1 MSLASKIAPGHAAPQ
16 QGPDAVDPGDY
27 YRSICHVP
35 EPPQLTKK
43 PKFYGYAEPRVC
55 TPPLRPLTPETTL
68 GFDVIE
74 FAENV
79 LHINL
84 YPWQKVLLCRMLEL
98 LEDGTLRFRTVVVL
112 IARQNGKSTLSQ
124 VLALWFMIV
133 WGWPLVMGTAQDLE
147 TAEEVWQ
154 GAVDLVEEDEELV
167 KLLKRVVKVNG
178 KKALELKPADKP
190 APGELKKKTGPR
202 YKVKAANRRA
212 GRGFTGN
219 LIMLDELR
227 EHQNW
232 EAWGAI
238 TKTTMAQAEALILA
252 LSNAGDLASVVLR
265 YLRKMAHEAIGD
277 PDGICE
283 EIGASGPTLL
293 DVADLQEDD
302 EDELDEDDLEDFEQE
317 PDTLGLFEWS
327 APPGCDRKDRNGWAQ
342 ANPSLNWNVG
352 FTERTIAAAC
362 KTDPEWVFRTEVLCQ
377 WSEGTLTGP
386 FPPGAWDK
394 GKNPVEIG
402 DDGRPRIPEEHRIVP
417 GSPVWVGLDQSHD
430 RSTTYMAIGGLRADG
445 VDQVEI
451 IAARTGSEWVKPFLM
466 EDPWSKRVVAVTGQ
480 SRGAPV
486 SPLIVDLLADDEF
499 TLPVVEW
506 MGSDLTA
513 GWADVFDSVRDNTV
527 RHNPQPPLD
536 TAAATVVVKVFSGGA
551 SIPDHRAS
559 PADAAPLMAFTA
571 AKWLMSRRV
580 KAAPPPPP
588 PPAALKSDDVV
599 FETNDVAHMGF

>member
-1 MSLASKIAPGHAAPQ
+1 MSPTSKLAPPHAAPVS
-16 QGPDAVDPGDY
+16 GPDDVEPGDY

-35 EPPQLTKK
+35 EPLHTGTKK
-43 PKFYGYAEPRVC
+43 KKIYGSAEPRIC
-55 TPPLRPLTPETTL
+55 TPPLRALTPETTL
-68 GFDVIE
+68 GYDVIE

-79 LHINL
+79 LHLKL

-98 LEDGTLRFRTVVVL
+98 LPDGTLRFRTVVVL

-154 GAVDLVEEDEELV
+154 GAVDLVEEDDELS
-167 KLLKRVVKVNG
+167 KILKRVVKVNG
-178 KKALELKPADKP
+178 KKALEITD
-190 APGELKKKTGPR
+190 GTTEKTKAR

-252 LSNAGDLASVVLR
+252 LSNAGDLTSIVLR

-283 EIGASGPTLL
+283 EIGASGPTAL
-293 DVADLQEDD
+293 DLNELSDDDEELD
-302 EDELDEDDLEDFEQE
+302 EDELADFEQDE
-317 PDTLGLFEWS
+317 DTLGLFEWS
-327 APPGCDRKDRNGWAQ
+327 TAPGLDKRDRQGWAQ
-342 ANPSLNWNVG
+342 ANPSLNWNPG

-362 KTDPEWVFRTEVLCQ
+362 RTDPEWVFRTEVLCQ

-386 FPPGAWDK
+386 FPPGSWDM
-394 GKNPVEIG
+394 GKNQPETLPDGSLRMG
-402 DDGRPRIPEEHRIVP
+402 DEHRIVTD
-417 GSPVWVGLDQSHD
+417 VVVGLDQSHD
-430 RSTTYMAIGGLRADG
+430 RSMTYVAFAGHRADG
-445 VDQVEI
+445 VAQVEI
-451 IAARTGSEWVKPFLM
+451 VAARHGSDWVKDYLM
-466 EDPWSKRVVAVTGQ
+466 DDKRRDRIRSVAGQ
-480 SRGAPV
+480 SKGAPI
-486 SPLIVDLLADDEF
+486 SPLMVTLAEDAKF
-499 TLPVVEW
+499 NIPVVEW
-506 MGSDLTA
+506 SGSDLTA
-513 GWADVFDSVRDNTV
+513 GWADTYDSVRDCSV
-527 RHNPQPPLD
+527 RHNPQPVLD
-536 TAAATVVVKVFSGGA
+536 VAAATAVLKVFSAGA

-559 PADAAPLMAFTA
+559 PAEVAPLMAFTA
-571 AKWLMSRRV
+571 AKWLLGRKEV
-580 KAAPPPPP
+580 VPPPP
-588 PPAALKSDDVV
+588 PPAPEAVRTADVDSS
-599 FETNDVAHMGF
+599 TDNWAQQGF

>member
-1 MSLASKIAPGHAAPQ
+1 MSPTSKLAPPHAAPVS
-16 QGPDAVDPGDY
+16 GPADVDPGDY

-35 EPPQLTKK
+35 EPPHTGTKK
-43 PKFYGYAEPRVC
+43 KKIYGSAEPRIC

-68 GFDVIE
+68 GYDVIE

-79 LHINL
+79 LHLKL

-98 LEDGTLRFRTVVVL
+98 LPDGTLRFRTVVVL

-154 GAVDLVEEDEELV
+154 GAVDLVEEDDELS
-167 KLLKRVVKVNG
+167 KILKRVVKVNG
-178 KKALELKPADKP
+178 KKALEITDGAT
-190 APGELKKKTGPR
+190 EKTKAR

-252 LSNAGDLASVVLR
+252 LSNAGDLTSIVLR

-283 EIGASGPTLL
+283 EIGASGPTAL
-293 DVADLQEDD
+293 DLNELTDDDEELD
-302 EDELDEDDLEDFEQE
+302 EDELAEFEQDE
-317 PDTLGLFEWS
+317 DTLGLFEWS
-327 APPGCDRKDRNGWAQ
+327 TAPGMDERDRQGWAQ
-342 ANPSLNWNVG
+342 ANPSLNWNPG

-362 KTDPEWVFRTEVLCQ
+362 RTDPEWVFRTEVLCQ

-386 FPPGAWDK
+386 FPPGSWDK
-394 GKNPVEIG
+394 GKNEAEKLP
-402 DDGRPRIPEEHRIVP
+402 DGSLRMGEEHRIVTD
-417 GSPVWVGLDQSHD
+417 VVVGLDQSHD
-430 RSTTYMAIGGLRADG
+430 RSMTYVAFAGHRADG
-445 VDQVEI
+445 VAQVEI
-451 IAARTGSEWVKPFLM
+451 VAARHGSDWVKDYLM
-466 EDPWSKRVVAVTGQ
+466 DDKRRDRIRSVAGQ
-480 SRGAPV
+480 SKGAPI
-486 SPLIVDLLADDEF
+486 SPLMVTLAEDVKF
-499 TLPVVEW
+499 TIPVVEW
-506 MGSDLTA
+506 SGSDLTA
-513 GWADVFDSVRDNTV
+513 GWADTYDSVRDCTV
-527 RHNPQPPLD
+527 RHNPQPVLD
-536 TAAATVVVKVFSGGA
+536 VAAATAVLKVFSAGA

-559 PADAAPLMAFTA
+559 PAEVAPLMAFTA
-571 AKWLMSRRV
+571 AKWLLGRKEV
-580 KAAPPPPP
+580 VPPPP
-588 PPAALKSDDVV
+588 PPAPEAVRTADVDSS
-599 FETNDVAHMGF
+599 TDNWAQQGF

>member
-1 MSLASKIAPGHAAPQ
+1 MSQTSKLAPGHAAPVS
-16 QGPDAVDPGDY
+16 GPNAVDPGDC
-27 YRSICHVP
+27 YRQVCHVP
-35 EPPQLTKK
+35 EPDQTGVKK
-43 PKFYGYAEPRVC
+43 PKIYGYAEPRIC
-55 TPPLRPLTPETTL
+55 TPPLRALTPDTTL
-68 GFDVIE
+68 GYDVID
-74 FAENV
+74 FARDV
-79 LHINL
+79 LGVDL

-98 LEDGTLRFRTVVVL
+98 LPDGSLRFRTAVVL

-154 GAVDLVEEDEELV
+154 GAVDLVEEDENLS

-178 KKALELKPADKP
+178 KKALELKPQDADNKT
-190 APGELKKKTGPR
+190 GKKTGPR

-252 LSNAGDLASVVLR
+252 LSNAGDMTSIVLK

-283 EIGASGPTLL
+283 EIGASGPTAL
-293 DVADLQEDD
+293 DVADLVEGDLDDIDDD
-302 EDELDEDDLEDFEQE
+302 ELAEFEQDE
-317 PDTLGLFEWS
+317 DTLGLWEWS
-327 APPGCDRKDRNGWAQ
+327 MAPGTDKRDRKGWAQ
-342 ANPSLNWNVG
+342 ANPSLNWNPG

-362 KTDPEWVFRTEVLCQ
+362 RTDPEWVFRTEVGCQ

-394 GKNPVEIG
+394 GKNVLVNRE
-402 DDGRPRIPEEHRIVP
+402 DGTVGVADEDRIMP
-417 GSPVWVGLDQSHD
+417 GSPVWAGVDQSHD
-430 RSTTYMAIGGLRADG
+430 RSMTYIAFGGFRADG
-445 VDQVEI
+445 KYQVEVVT
-451 IAARTGSEWVKPFLM
+451 ARPGSDWVKEWLM
-466 EDPWSKRVVAVTGQ
+466 DDRRRGRIKAVAGQ
-480 SRGAPV
+480 SRGAPI
-486 SPLIVDLLADDEF
+486 SPLMEDLAADEEF
-499 TLPVVEW
+499 TIPVVEW
-506 MGSDLTA
+506 SGSDLTS
-513 GWADVFDSVRDNTV
+513 GWADVFDAVRDETV
-527 RHNPQPPLD
+527 RHNPQPVLD
-536 TAAATVVVKVFSGGA
+536 TAAAVAVLKVFSGGA
-551 SIPDHRAS
+551 ALPDRNAS
-559 PADAAPLMAFTA
+559 PAEIAPLMAFIA

-580 KAAPPPPP
+580 IEPPPPPP
-588 PPAALKSDDVV
+588 PPAAVTTE
-599 FETNDVAHMGF
+599 ETTYVEDNVALVGF

>member
-1 MSLASKIAPGHAAPQ
+1 MSPTSKLAPPNAVPVS
-16 QGPDAVDPGDY
+16 GPDDVDPGDY
-27 YRSICHVP
+27 YRSVCHVP
-35 EPPQLTKK
+35 EPPHTGTKK
-43 PKFYGYAEPRVC
+43 KKIYGSAEPRIC
-55 TPPLRPLTPETTL
+55 TPPLRALTPDTTL
-68 GFDVIE
+68 GYDVIE

-79 LHINL
+79 LHLKL

-98 LEDGTLRFRTVVVL
+98 LPDGTLRFRTVVVL

-154 GAVDLVEEDEELV
+154 GAVDLVEEDDELS

-178 KKALELKPADKP
+178 KKALELKAKDPGGKP
-190 APGELKKKTGPR
+190 GKTGSR

-252 LSNAGDLASVVLR
+252 LSNAGDLTSIVLR
-265 YLRKMAHEAIGD
+265 YLRKMGHEAVGD

-283 EIGASGPTLL
+283 EIGASGPTALEL
-293 DVADLQEDD
+293 NELSEDD
-302 EDELDEDDLEDFEQE
+302 EDLDEDDLADFEQDE
-317 PDTLGLFEWS
+317 DTLGLFEYS
-327 APPGCDRKDRNGWAQ
+327 TAPGLDKRDRQGWAQ
-342 ANPSLNWNVG
+342 ANPSLNWNPG

-362 KTDPEWVFRTEVLCQ
+362 RTDPEWVFRTEVLCQ

-394 GKNPVEIG
+394 GKNPVETLP
-402 DDGRPRIPEEHRIVP
+402 DGSQRVGEEHRIVTD
-417 GSPVWVGLDQSHD
+417 VVVGLDQSHD
-430 RSTTYMAIGGLRADG
+430 RSMTYVAFAGLRADG
-445 VDQVEI
+445 KAQVEI
-451 IAARTGSEWVKPFLM
+451 VAARHGSDWVKAYLM
-466 EDPWSKRVVAVTGQ
+466 DPKRRGRIKSVAGQ
-480 SRGAPV
+480 SKGAPI
-486 SPLIVDLLADDEF
+486 SPLMVALDEDTEF
-499 TLPVVEW
+499 DIPVVEW
-506 MGSDLTA
+506 SGSDLTA
-513 GWADVFDSVRDNTV
+513 GWADTYDSVRDCTV
-527 RHNPQPPLD
+527 RHNPQPVLD
-536 TAAATVVVKVFSGGA
+536 IAAATAVLKVFSAGA

-559 PADAAPLMAFTA
+559 PAEVAPLMAFTA
-571 AKWLMSRRV
+571 AKWLLGRKEIV
-580 KAAPPPPP
+580 PPPP
-588 PPAALKSDDVV
+588 PPAPEAVRTADIDSSTD
-599 FETNDVAHMGF
+599 NWAQQGF